1 MKMKKFLND
10 PNTLTAE
17 MLEGLACP
25 RNIVDVLPRNSSS
38 QDAQGR
44 RPGDHRDPWR
54 TGHEPALSGFV
65 GDGMLDIAVAGV
77 VFAAPNPQSC
87 FEAIKLADRGKGVL
101 FLVLNHAGDMLTG
114 NMTMKMCKQAGLNV
128 RKVVSHEDISN
139 APRSNA
145 DDRRGLAGAVPLYH
159 IAAAA
164 AKEGRSL
171 DEVAD
176 LASATPAACTM
187 AVAVGALPTPPAA
200 RSFSDLG
207 DEDMEDRHGKRGEA
221 AAAGANKIARETIVW
236 PTPW

>member
-17 MLEGLACP
+17 MLEGLALAHGD
-25 RNIVDVLPRNSSS
+25 IVDVLPGNLVVSRTLK
-38 QDAQGR
+38 DADRVTIVTLG
-44 RPGDHRDPWR
+44 G

-65 GDGMLDIAVAGV
+65 GDGMLDVAVAGD

-128 RKVVSHEDISN
+128 RKVVTQEDISN

-164 AKEGRSL
+164 AKE
-171 DEVAD
+171 AD
-176 LASATPAACTM
+176 PLTKWQTWPSATPTAW
-187 AVAVGALPTPPAA
+187 PP
-200 RSFSDLG
+200 
-207 DEDMEDRHGKRGEA
+207 
-221 AAAGANKIARETIVW
+221 
-236 PTPW
+236 